1 MSEPSKPAKRKW
13 LIWAAGIF
21 LLLIIIGVASSD
33 KEDGSSNEPTAE
45 ASSEPAQS
53 AADQVATSAV
63 NAAAVPGLGK
73 SRKDFTRTY
82 SLFPHKIDFKD
93 GGVLNGLPVLEGTG
107 ENNITMQI
115 VGPEDDVHQVSL
127 TLDYKGSESDQA
139 LRNLNRMAFLTDFG
153 LDPNNWANSVVDE
166 NGTRKD
172 WKASK
177 SFDDLKVDLLFRN
190 LGDSKPLVIT
200 VTAL

>member
-1 MSEPSKPAKRKW
+1 M
-13 LIWAAGIF
+13 AAGIL

-33 KEDGSSNEPTAE
+33 KEEGTTTEPATE

-63 NAAAVPGLGK
+63 DETAVPGLGK
-73 SRKDFTRTY
+73 SRKDFTRSY
-82 SLFPHKIDFKD
+82 SLFPYRIDFKD
-93 GGVLNGLPVLEGTG
+93 AGALNGLPVVEGTG
-107 ENNITMQI
+107 EENVAMQI

-127 TLDYKGSESDQA
+127 TLDYKGSEVDQA
-139 LRNLNRMAFLTDFG
+139 QRSLSRMAFLTKFG
-153 LDPNNWANSVVDE
+153 LDPNNWANDVVDE